1 MTSGNVLSNQPT
13 EFAVTALM
21 TAAAAWGGKAD
32 G

>member
-21 TAAAAWGGKAD
+21 TAVAAWGGKAD

>member
-1 MTSGNVLSNQPT
+1 MTSGNVLSNQPK
-13 EFAVTALM
+13 EVAATAFL